1 MIIYLLLVV
10 ESLALQRIR
19 AYQTSVMD
27 LFFLFSV
34 SFLLLLARYLLPDH
48 LAIVSFNVS
57 NAPSCLDLGW
67 DAVTN
72 VHNSIGEVATNVI
85 AGWSSLKIPFRLTA
99 LSGSWINKY

>member
-27 LFFLFSV
+27 LYFLLSV
-34 SFLLLLARYLLPDH
+34 SFSLLLARYLLPGH

-72 VHNSIGEVATNVI
+72 VHNSIGEVATKCHRWLVFSKDF
-85 AGWSSLKIPFRLTA
+85 ASVDSLVRIVD
-99 LSGSWINKY
+99 

>member
-19 AYQTSVMD
+19 AYQTSVID

-34 SFLLLLARYLLPDH
+34 SFLLLLARYLLPAH

-72 VHNSIGEVATNVI
+72 VHNSIGEVATKCHSWLVFSKDF
-85 AGWSSLKIPFRLTA
+85 ASVDSLVRIVD
-99 LSGSWINKY
+99 